1 MTLFLTILSW
11 WLVFISAVSAV
22 LTVYDKFAAP
32 REYTRVPEKLLFSLA
47 ALGGSA
53 AMYLTMRLIRHK
65 TRHRS
70 FMWGIPAIFLAQC
83 ALAFLVWRL
92 AL

>member
-32 REYTRVPEKLLFSLA
+32 REYLSL
-47 ALGGSA
+47 
-53 AMYLTMRLIRHK
+53 IH
-65 TRHRS
+65 
-70 FMWGIPAIFLAQC
+70 I
-83 ALAFLVWRL
+83 
-92 AL
+92 